1 MVGFSR
7 DEIVSA
13 CLMDFRDSGAL
24 HVESYLDVLLECLLQ
39 FEGVGIE
46 MSGVYIQRDE
56 DLDNI
61 PRYLIGIEN
70 GMAFEFIGE
79 VAIYEMS
86 EGARRINEWCEMN
99 VSKDKREVMER
110 CQRLMSLY
118 GGCGE

>member
-1 MVGFSR
+1 MKGFSC
-7 DEIVSA
+7 DEIVGA

-39 FEGVGIE
+39 FEDVGIE

-56 DLDNI
+56 DSDNV
-61 PRYLIGIEN
+61 PRYLVGVEN

-79 VAIYEMS
+79 SAIYEMS
-86 EGARRINEWCEMN
+86 EGARRISEWCEIN
-99 VSKDKREVMER
+99 INKNKREVMEK

-118 GGCGE
+118 GG